1 MSILGWVILVHVVEV
16 LLIGGYLLVRK
27 NNKLEQVI
35 SDQQQYIDALSVVI
49 QNSNEIVQRLDSQG
63 AFEAD
68 DEAGTTFQ
76 MLNNLLT
83 ELNTEF
89 NGEASKEVE

>member
-63 AFEAD
+63 AFEVD
-68 DEAGTTFQ
+68 DEVGTFFKNLKEIQ
-76 MLNNLLT
+76 DILNQ
-83 ELNTEF
+83 F
-89 NGEASKEVE
+89 NSRQN